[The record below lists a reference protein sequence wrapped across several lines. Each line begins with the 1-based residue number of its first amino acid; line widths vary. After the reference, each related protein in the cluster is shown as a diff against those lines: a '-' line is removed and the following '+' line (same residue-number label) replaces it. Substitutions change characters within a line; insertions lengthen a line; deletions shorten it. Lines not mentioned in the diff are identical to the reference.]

1 MVTAQKLLEKEE
13 DLVRNPFR
21 LVERHFP
28 SYVPAT
34 EKKSNATRRCV
45 VCKKHGTGK
54 KAGMNIYAVT

>member
-21 LVERHFP
+21 LVELHFP

-34 EKKSNATRRCV
+34 EKKSQMLHVDVLCV
-45 VCKKHGTGK
+45 KNMGPEKKS
-54 KAGMNIYAVT
+54 V